1 MLRKVRILLAL
12 PLLFLASACVTTE
25 ESVKKDASEVTGQ
38 LRKGPEQAPLRT
50 ITNFSDGLRCMDNL
64 FMMYGIRDVVV
75 VSEDLDDKTKKVS
88 AGTKDMMTSAIQ
100 GMARR
105 SRAIRMIAWGQDS
118 SNVISMLKEM
128 ERKVPVLPQFGI
140 RGSVSQLDENVAK
153 KVEGGGI
160 AIEPFIG
167 IGQASVASTTILGID
182 LQILSTQDL
191 SIVPGV
197 VSSNSVAIF
206 RSGSGLE
213 AEAGYKKFGINY
225 QKNLTKNEGTAQALR
240 TLVELA
246 AIELFGRLTK
256 VPYWLCINGSTN
268 DEGVKTEI
276 GDWYTGMFAEAGE
289 FVGYWQQQMR
299 LRGVY
304 QGEVNGVPDEN
315 LTKAIMA
322 YREALGLEKNAKLDL
337 PFFMAYL
344 NANHYEAAPKAQEA
358 LARAPAAAAAAA
370 AKAAADKAPLSLK
383 IASSKG
389 NNLFVKGEEIK
400 LSVHPSKDAYV
411 YCFMQDDTKA
421 IQRFFPNRF
430 QKDSLVT
437 SAKGL
442 DLPGTQKFKINA
454 NTKGV
459 QENIA
464 CYATGRDVFADLP
477 ASVGAGDFETLSA
490 KSLNDV
496 KSAFDKAA
504 GQNVAAAN
512 FAVRVR

>member
-1 MLRKVRILLAL
+1 MLRKVRMLLAL

-25 ESVKKDASEVTGQ
+25 DSVKREASDVTEKI
-38 LRKGPEQAPLRT
+38 RKGPEQAPLRT
-50 ITNFSDGLRCMDNL
+50 ITNFTDGLRCMDNL

-75 VSEDLDDKTKKVS
+75 ISEDLEDKTKKVS

-100 GMARR
+100 GMSRR
-105 SRAIRMIAWGQDS
+105 SRAIRMIAYGSDS
-118 SNVISMLKEM
+118 GNVIGILKEM
-128 ERKVPVLPQFGI
+128 ERKVNVMPQFGI

-167 IGQASVASTTILGID
+167 IGRAAVASTTILGID

-206 RSGSGLE
+206 RSGAGLE

-225 QKNLTKNEGTAQALR
+225 QQNLSKNEGTAQALR

-256 VPYWLCINGSTN
+256 VPYWLCINGTTN

-276 GDWYTGMFAEAGE
+276 SDWYTGMFAEAGE
-289 FVGYWQQQMR
+289 FVGYWQLQMR
-299 LRGVY
+299 LRGLY

-322 YREALGLEKNAKLDL
+322 YREALGMEKNAKLDL
-337 PFFMAYL
+337 AFFTAYL
-344 NANHYEAAPKAQEA
+344 NANHYESAPKAQEV
-358 LARAPAAAAAAA
+358 LARAPAAAAEAA
-370 AKAAADKAPLSLK
+370 AKAVAEKKPLGLKLVSL
-383 IASSKG
+383 KG

-400 LSVHPSKDAYV
+400 LNVQPSKDAYV
-411 YCFMQDDTKA
+411 YCFMQDETKA

-430 QKDSLVT
+430 QRDALISG
-437 SAKGL
+437 AKGL

-454 NTKGV
+454 NTKGL
-459 QENIA
+459 QETIA
-464 CYATGRDVFADLP
+464 CYATARDVFADLP
-477 ASVGAGDFETLSA
+477 PSVGSGDFETLGA
-490 KSLNDV
+490 KSLNDI
-496 KSAFDKAA
+496 KAAFDKVA
-504 GQNVAAAN
+504 GNAVAAAN
-512 FAVRVR
+512 FTVRVR

>member
-1 MLRKVRILLAL
+1 MLRKMRMMLAL
-12 PLLFLASACVTTE
+12 PLLLVASACVTTE
-25 ESVKKDASEVTGQ
+25 ESVKKDAAESTEK
-38 LRKGPEQAPLRT
+38 LRKGPEQAPVRT
-50 ITNFSDGLRCMDNL
+50 ITNFTDSLRCMDNL

-88 AGTKDMMTSAIQ
+88 AGTKDMMASAIQ
-100 GMARR
+100 GMSRR
-105 SRAIRMIAWGQDS
+105 SRAIRLVVYGADS
-118 SNVISMLKEM
+118 GNVIGIIKEL
-128 ERKVPVLPQFGI
+128 ERKITVMPQFGI

-167 IGQASVASTTILGID
+167 IGRAAVASTTILGID
-182 LQILSTQDL
+182 LQILSTEDL

-197 VSSNSVAIF
+197 VSSNSVAIY

-225 QKNLTKNEGTAQALR
+225 QQNLSKNEGTAQALR

-246 AIELFGRLTK
+246 AVELFGRLTK
-256 VPYWLCINGSTN
+256 VPYWLCVNGSTN

-276 GDWYTGMFAEAGE
+276 SDWYTGMFAQAGE
-289 FVGYWQQQMR
+289 FVGYWQLQMR
-299 LRGVY
+299 LRGLY
-304 QGEVNGVPDEN
+304 QGDVNGVPDEN

-337 PFFMAYL
+337 PFFTAYL

-370 AKAAADKAPLSLK
+370 AQAAADKKPLSLK

-389 NNLFVKGEEIK
+389 SNLFVKGEEIK
-400 LSVHPSKDAYV
+400 LSVLPSKDAHV
-411 YCFMQDDTKA
+411 YCFMQDETKA

-430 QKDSLVT
+430 QKDSLV
-437 SAKGL
+437 AGGRGL

-454 NTKGV
+454 NTKGL
-459 QENIA
+459 QETIA
-464 CYATGRDVFADLP
+464 CYATSRDVFADLP
-477 ASVGAGDFETLSA
+477 ASVGAGDFETLPV
-490 KSLNDV
+490 KNLGDV
-496 KSAFDKAA
+496 KTAFDKVA

-512 FAVRVR
+512 FTVRVR